1 MLPAGD
7 GSLEANVRP
16 TALLLVLA
24 TLFALGCG
32 TSSRNADPHAT
43 LTTTFTPPSITLL
56 SPDSVPVNSVPFTL
70 TVNGTN
76 FGSDSVVFWN
86 GIPHNAVVV
95 TSKQLLVTLFATDL
109 TNFGL
114 IPVYVRTAGL
124 NSNTVD
130 FNLTPQ

>member
-1 MLPAGD
+1 M
-7 GSLEANVRP
+7 RP

-24 TLFALGCG
+24 TLFAIGCG
-32 TSSRNADPHAT
+32 TSSKNADPHTT

-56 SPDSVPVNSVPFTL
+56 SPNSVPVNSVPFTL

-76 FGSDSVVFWN
+76 FGTDSVVFWN

-95 TSKQLLVTLFATDL
+95 TSKQLLVTLFQTDL

>member
-1 MLPAGD
+1 MR
-7 GSLEANVRP
+7 S

-24 TLFALGCG
+24 TLFSIGCG
-32 TSSRNADPHAT
+32 TSSKNGDPHTT

-56 SPDSVPVNSVPFTL
+56 SPNSVPVNSVPFAL

-76 FGSDSVVFWN
+76 FGTDSIVFWN

-95 TSKQLLVTLFATDL
+95 TSKQLLVTLFPTDL